1 MVMDMGIGVED
12 DVCLV
17 IEGLVG
23 RGSMVDVDVLEE
35 DIEGEGV
42 MVTMVGVKGVVRFVG
57 RRRRRCRVKGG
68 R

>member
-1 MVMDMGIGVED
+1 
-12 DVCLV
+12 
-17 IEGLVG
+17 
-23 RGSMVDVDVLEE
+23 MVDVDVLEE

-57 RRRRRCRVKGG
+57 RRRRVKGE